1 MVYFWR
7 KWQAAGDALK
17 TRRHA
22 LAKIIVACCGI
33 SGAAGSARRAQA
45 AKSEAA
51 PMQGASASMQLA
63 ESLSPDDRMVVVRG
77 SLLQARIG
85 DVSGYILAEGPIQ
98 GYATLRQYA
107 GTLTRLLVSQHPA
120 GHRASDVACY
130 RLDPDD
136 ASSPDNGGTV
146 IVSKSGKRWKR
157 VFEGDIYARWFGA
170 QGDGITDDADA
181 INRAVAFAGSC
192 HASTGRSQRV
202 VLDNG
207 TFRIAAASG
216 TLAIPCH
223 DDGRTR
229 SAKDKRLA
237 PEPASRQAYC
247 VGVWPGVRVCGVNA
261 VVKGAYR
268 YGMADARQP
277 IAFGMLDGHD
287 IAFET
292 GLENLTFIDCFI
304 AFGALSA
311 TLACCIFE
319 KLRFLG
325 CGVGIYAAVLEQ
337 CMFSNIEA
345 QGTGVPILVG
355 GQWADRNDDYNERGG
370 YADKCTFI
378 NVRNIYSRVYGDDE
392 RRIDTWFDATFFK
405 TRNNESRLSAQLNA
419 ASQARAYPYR
429 GICGFSIRVM
439 SRYARPSNANV
450 FMQISHAM
458 SPRPAVLVDACQS
471 AVFNGVYLERVGYR
485 DNPGRTGPVGA
496 GWNDPYLGDG
506 VLVPA
511 FVGTLDGAST
521 VSGVNVQQAYGAA
534 AVQSDGLIAPVQSW
548 DCTLKQAQDQFA
560 SGAAKFAGDVTIQ
573 SGALRAVDE
582 VRHEIGGL
590 GLVSMDFNGASFDT
604 GLSVPHDDKTHAVIM
619 LVSRNADRSH
629 QASSGLYL
637 LHLPRTG
644 TSEPVRTLVSG
655 SDLLRFSVT
664 QKGTLGLVATN
675 AGAHRVLMLGNRPFA

>member
-1 MVYFWR
+1 MAYLRR

-17 TRRHA
+17 TRRRA
-22 LAKIIVACCGI
+22 LTKIIVACCGV
-33 SGAAGSARRAQA
+33 SGVAAHARRA
-45 AKSEAA
+45 EAA
-51 PMQGASASMQLA
+51 RSEPAQMQGASASMQLA

-77 SLLQARIG
+77 ALFQARIA
-85 DVSGYILAEGPIQ
+85 DVSGFILTEGPVQ
-98 GYATLRQYA
+98 GYAMLRQYT

-120 GHRASDVACY
+120 GHRESDIAYY

-170 QGDGITDDADA
+170 HGDGIADDTDA
-181 INRAVAFAGSC
+181 INRAVAFAGSRR
-192 HASTGRSQRV
+192 ASTDRAQRV

-207 TFRIAAASG
+207 TFRIAAVSG

-229 SAKDKRLA
+229 SAKDKPLP
-237 PEPASRQAYC
+237 PEPSSRQAYC
-247 VGVWPGVRVCGVNA
+247 VGVWPGVRLCGVNA

-268 YGMADARQP
+268 YGMADERQP
-277 IAFGMLDGHD
+277 VTFGLLDGHD

-292 GLENLTFIDCFI
+292 GIENLTFIDCFI
-304 AFGALSA
+304 AFGALSS
-311 TLACCIFE
+311 TLACCIFD
-319 KLRFLG
+319 KLHFLS
-325 CGVGIYAAVLEQ
+325 CGIGIYAAVLEQ

-345 QGTGVPILVG
+345 QGTGAPILVG

-370 YADKCTFI
+370 FADKCTFI
-378 NVRNIYSRVYGDDE
+378 NVRNIYGRPYGDDE

-405 TRNNESRLSAQLNA
+405 TRNNETRLSARLNA

-429 GICGFSIRVM
+429 GICGFCVRVM

-471 AVFNGVYLERVGYR
+471 AVLNGVYLERVGYR
-485 DNPGRTGPVGA
+485 DSRGRTGPVGA

-511 FVGTLDGAST
+511 FVGSLDDAST
-521 VSGVNVQQAYGAA
+521 VFGVNVQQAYGAS
-534 AVQSDGLIAPVQSW
+534 AVRSEGPIAPVQSW
-548 DCTLKQAQDQFA
+548 DCTLKEAQDQF
-560 SGAAKFAGDVTIQ
+560 SLGAAKFVGDVTIQ
-573 SGALRAVDE
+573 SGAFRAVQQ

-590 GLVSMDFNGASFDT
+590 GLVSMDFDGASFDT
-604 GLSVPHDDKTHAVIM
+604 GLAIPRDDKAHAVIVI
-619 LVSRNADRSH
+619 VSRNADRSH
-629 QASSGLYL
+629 PASSGLYL
-637 LHLPRTG
+637 LDLARRG
-644 TSEPVRTLVSG
+644 GGEPARTLVSG
-655 SDLLRFSVT
+655 SDLVRLSVT
-664 QKGTLGLVATN
+664 QKGTLGLVATT
-675 AGAHRVLMLGNRPFA
+675 AGTHRVLMLGNRPFA

>member
-1 MVYFWR
+1 MVQLR
-7 KWQAAGDALK
+7 SKWQAAGEALK
-17 TRRHA
+17 TRRRA
-22 LAKIIVACCGI
+22 LKKIIVACCGV
-33 SGAAGSARRAQA
+33 SGVAGEARRAQA
-45 AKSEAA
+45 AKSE
-51 PMQGASASMQLA
+51 PTQIQGAAASMQLA
-63 ESLSPDDRMVVVRG
+63 ESLAPDDRMVVIRG
-77 SLLQARIG
+77 ALLQARIA
-85 DVSGYILAEGPIQ
+85 DVSGFILNEGPIQ
-98 GYATLRQYA
+98 GYAMLRQYT

-120 GHRASDVACY
+120 GHRASDIACY

-136 ASSPDNGGTV
+136 ASSADNGGTI

-170 QGDGITDDADA
+170 QGDGIADDADA
-181 INRAVAFAGSC
+181 INRAVAFAGAC
-192 HASTGRSQRV
+192 YASTGRAQRV

-216 TLAIPCH
+216 TLAIPCR

-237 PEPASRQAYC
+237 PEPALRQAYC
-247 VGVWPGVRVCGVNA
+247 VGAWPGVKVCGINA
-261 VVKGAYR
+261 VVKGGYR

-277 IAFGMLDGHD
+277 ITFGLLDGHD
-287 IAFET
+287 TAFEA
-292 GLENLTFIDCFI
+292 GLENLTFIDCFM

-311 TLACCIFE
+311 TLACCIFD

-325 CGVGIYAAVLEQ
+325 CGIGIYAAVLEQ

-345 QGTGVPILVG
+345 QGTGVPVLVG

-370 YADKCTFI
+370 FADKCTFI
-378 NVRNIYSRVYGDDE
+378 NVRNIYSRAYGDDE
-392 RRIDTWFDATFFK
+392 RRIDTWFDAAFFK

-419 ASQARAYPYR
+419 ASQAKAYPYR
-429 GICGFSIRVM
+429 GICGFCIRVM

-485 DNPGRTGPVGA
+485 DSPARTGPVGA

-511 FVGTLDGAST
+511 FVGTLDGASS
-521 VSGVNVQQAYGAA
+521 VFGVNVQQAYGAS
-534 AVQSDGLIAPVQSW
+534 AVASDGPVAPVQSW
-548 DCTLKQAQDQFA
+548 DCTLKNAQDHFA
-560 SGAAKFAGDVTIQ
+560 LGAATFADDVTIQ
-573 SGALRAVDE
+573 RGAFRAVEE

-590 GLVSMDFNGASFDT
+590 GLFSMDFDGASFDT
-604 GLSVPHDDKTHAVIM
+604 GLTLPRDDKAHAVIV

-637 LHLPRTG
+637 LHLPRRG
-644 TSEPVRTLVSG
+644 AGEPARTLVSG
-655 SDLLRFSVT
+655 SDLVRFSVT
-664 QKGTLGLVATN
+664 QKGTLGLVAST
-675 AGAHRVLMLGNRPFA
+675 AGAHRALMLGNRPFE